1 MTNLRSAQNRRARL
15 LGAIAVLGLLPLT
28 TVHAGPRLG
37 PGAPPSAR
45 NTAGPLDP
53 DQTGSIPPTTSPSFR
68 SSVLG
73 NAEAPEREPAAQRLG
88 NTSGGGLR

>member
-1 MTNLRSAQNRRARL
+1 MNNLRSSQNRRARL

-28 TVHAGPRLG
+28 GAHAGPRTW
-37 PGAPPSAR
+37 PGALPPAR
-45 NTAGPLDP
+45 YTAGPLDP
-53 DQTGSIPPTTSPSFR
+53 VQTGSIVPAPSQTFR

-73 NAEAPEREPAAQRLG
+73 NAEAPEREPIAQRLG